1 MERRYWNINLEEMME
16 AGVHF
21 GHGTK
26 KWNPKMA
33 PYISAKRKGIHIT
46 NLTIT
51 ARFLSEACDLVFD
64 AASGGKKLLIV
75 GTKNK
80 GIYVSRV
87 GSAAQ
92 IKATKKVAGK
102 SKLELAKFAEL
113 EAFEQFASDLDK
125 ATQNQLARGQRL
137 RELLKQSQSEPL
149 AVEDQVAIIYTRTDG
164 YLDVLEIGQ
173 VKRFIIGLRTYLTK
187 NKPKFQEILS
197 STKIFTEEAE
207 ILLIEAI

>member
-64 AASGGKKLLIV
+64 AASRGKKFLIV
-75 GTKNK
+75 GTK
-80 GIYVSRV
+80 
-87 GSAAQ
+87 
-92 IKATKKVAGK
+92 KKVADLVASAAIRARCHYVNKKWLGGMLTNW
-102 SKLELAKFAEL
+102 STTETRLQKFR
-113 EAFEQFASDLDK
+113 DLR
-125 ATQNQLARGQRL
+125 ARKFIYLQTYLGGIKYMTGLPDIVIIVDQQEEYMVL
-137 RELLKQSQSEPL
+137 REC
-149 AVEDQVAIIYTRTDG
+149 V
-164 YLDVLEIGQ
+164 
-173 VKRFIIGLRTYLTK
+173 
-187 NKPKFQEILS
+187 ILGIP
-197 STKIFTEEAE
+197 T
-207 ILLIEAI
+207 ILFN